1 MSSSDVTPVF
11 GFDFV
16 LYCSKIGQSSELEVN
31 VGKLGES
38 LLTRKIKSGPWSS
51 RTVAEDRSMRKGS

>member
-31 VGKLGES
+31 VGKLEKACLPG
-38 LLTRKIKSGPWSS
+38 KSNPDHGA
-51 RTVAEDRSMRKGS
+51 AEQ